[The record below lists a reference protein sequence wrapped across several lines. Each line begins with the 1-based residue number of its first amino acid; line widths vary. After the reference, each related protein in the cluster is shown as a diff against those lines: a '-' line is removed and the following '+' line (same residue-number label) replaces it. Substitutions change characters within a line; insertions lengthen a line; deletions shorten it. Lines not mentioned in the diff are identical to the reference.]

1 MDTASLGIDARSLDQ
16 LRKTAGED
24 PREAVREAAEQFEA
38 LFMRQLLKTMRASIP
53 ENSLTNGPGGKMA
66 REMLDDQL
74 TASLVGQPGGLSETL
89 VKHLSR
95 YIPGD
100 QDPEITGQPDNQAAI
115 PSLLSFRQSA
125 FAARITTPT
134 EAADAPLNE
143 TADGSVSIGRMP
155 SALVA
160 SLSSATTPEATTRE
174 AQFVQR
180 LWEHASAAEKATGVP
195 AAFILGQAALES
207 GWGRGEMR
215 HPDGRPAHNLFGIK
229 AGSRWTGPTVDV
241 TTTEFIDGKKTR
253 QVERFRAYESYEDSY
268 NDWVGLITQHPRYQE
283 VMNQATTAEDFA
295 KGLQSAGYATDPRY
309 AEKLNRVIQRTVQLQ
324 AEFV

>member
-1 MDTASLGIDARSLDQ
+1 MDTASLGIDARSLDK
-16 LRKTAGED
+16 LRKSAGEN
-24 PREAVREAAEQFEA
+24 PREAVRQAAEQFEA

-74 TASLVGQPGGLSETL
+74 TASIVGQPGGLSETL
-89 VKHLSR
+89 IKHLSR

-100 QDPEITGQPDNQAAI
+100 QEPEIASREQI
-115 PSLLSFRQSA
+115 PSLLNFRQSPTIA
-125 FAARITTPT
+125 RTATPAQTDTQAAVP
-134 EAADAPLNE
+134 
-143 TADGSVSIGRMP
+143 GGVSFSRMP
-155 SALVA
+155 SALVD
-160 SLSSATTPEATTRE
+160 SLTSATAPVATTPEAK
-174 AQFVQR
+174 FVQR
-180 LWEHASAAEKATGVP
+180 LWDHARAAEESTGVP

-229 AGSRWTGPTVDV
+229 AGSRWTGPTVDI

-253 QVERFRAYESYEDSY
+253 QVERFRAYESYEDSF
-268 NDWVGLITQHPRYQE
+268 NDWVGLMTQHPRYQD
-283 VMNQATTAEDFA
+283 VLNRAATAEEFA
-295 KGLQSAGYATDPRY
+295 RGLQSAGYATDPNY

>member
-1 MDTASLGIDARSLDQ
+1 MDTASLGIDARSLDK
-16 LRKTAGED
+16 LRKSAGEN
-24 PREAVREAAEQFEA
+24 PREAVRQAAEQFEA

-74 TASLVGQPGGLSETL
+74 TASMVGQPGGLSETL

-100 QDPEITGQPDNQAAI
+100 QEPEIASRDKI
-115 PSLLSFRQSA
+115 PSLLNFRQSPA
-125 FAARITTPT
+125 TARTATAAQN
-134 EAADAPLNE
+134 DAQSALPG
-143 TADGSVSIGRMP
+143 AVSFGSMP
-155 SALVA
+155 SALVD
-160 SLSSATTPEATTRE
+160 SLTSATAPVATTPEAR
-174 AQFVQR
+174 FVQR
-180 LWEHASAAEKATGVP
+180 LWDHARAAEESTGVP

-253 QVERFRAYESYEDSY
+253 QVERFRAYESYEESF
-268 NDWVGLITQHPRYQE
+268 NDWVGLMTQHPRYQD
-283 VMNQATTAEDFA
+283 VLNRAATAEEFA
-295 KGLQSAGYATDPRY
+295 KGLQSAGYATDPNY